1 MNQSLEEI
9 FLSQDEKK
17 DQKIRQEMRSLREDE
32 ENKTIQIVVAIT
44 RSLE

>member
-17 DQKIRQEMRSLREDE
+17 DQKIRQEMRSLYKDK
-32 ENKTIQIVVAIT
+32 ENKTI
-44 RSLE
+44 